1 MERTADVAVVGLGAM
16 GSAALWR
23 LASRGASV
31 VGFERFEP
39 GHAFGSSHGATRI
52 FRAAYFED
60 PQYVPLLLAALEWWR
75 RLELESARELLTQI
89 GGLMIGP
96 PGGPLISGSLRSAH
110 EYRLPHRV
118 LPRAAMATQYPQH
131 KLEADD
137 VAILDEL
144 AGVLFAE
151 QSIAAG
157 IALAKD
163 HGAVIHSRAAVQ
175 RIEPNATHVD
185 IGVGSESFRVRHA
198 VVCAGPWLP
207 GLLALPGI
215 ELAIERQVMTWFKSS
230 SPDLFAPRRFPAFVR
245 ELADGRIGFGI
256 PDMGDGLI
264 KVGIHHGAGDIVNPD
279 SVDRSA
285 HPRDYEVTEA
295 YAAATID
302 GLQPSMAKATVCLY
316 TNSPDEHFVV
326 GEMPG
331 APNVTIVSPCSGHGF
346 KFAPVIG
353 EIAADLALKGG
364 TEYAIDMFSP
374 SRFIDPPPPVQGI
387 GAATRESEESA
398 RARIRTLRG
407 GET

>member
-1 MERTADVAVVGLGAM
+1 MERTADVAVVGLGVM

-60 PQYVPLLLAALEWWR
+60 TRYVPLLLDALKWWR
-75 RLELESARELLTQI
+75 RLELESASELLTPI
-89 GGLMIGP
+89 GGLMIGLP
-96 PGGPLISGSLRSAH
+96 DGPLVSGSLRSAH
-110 EYRLPHRV
+110 QFRLPHRV
-118 LPRAAMATQYPQH
+118 LSRAAMATQYPQH
-131 KLEADD
+131 KLGAGD

-144 AGVLFAE
+144 AGVLRAE
-151 QSIAAG
+151 QSIAAA
-157 IALAKD
+157 IALARD
-163 HGAVIHSRAAVQ
+163 RAAIIHSRAVVQ
-175 RIEPNATHVD
+175 RIEATSTHVD
-185 IGVGSESFRVRHA
+185 IGVGSETFRVRHA

-207 GLLALPGI
+207 ELISPPGI
-215 ELAIERQVMTWFKSS
+215 EFAIERQVMTWFKSS
-230 SPDLFAPRRFPAFVR
+230 SPDLFAASRFPAFVR

-264 KVGIHHGAGDIVNPD
+264 KVGIHHGAGDIVHPD
-279 SVDRSA
+279 SVDRSV
-285 HPRDYEVTEA
+285 HPRDSEATEA

-302 GLQPSMAKATVCLY
+302 GLLPSVAKATVCLY
-316 TNSPDEHFVV
+316 TNSPDEHFVI

-353 EIAADLALKGG
+353 DIVADLALNGG
-364 TEYAIDMFSP
+364 TDAAIEMFSP
-374 SRFIDPPPPVQGI
+374 GRFSRVS
-387 GAATRESEESA
+387 R
-398 RARIRTLRG
+398 LRG